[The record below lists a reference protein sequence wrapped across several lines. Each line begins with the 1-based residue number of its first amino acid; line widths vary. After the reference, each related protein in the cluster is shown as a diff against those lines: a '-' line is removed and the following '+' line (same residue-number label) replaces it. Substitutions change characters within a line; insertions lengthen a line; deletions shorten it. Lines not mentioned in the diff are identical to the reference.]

1 MRRVLFVAYLYPPVG
16 GAGVQRSAK
25 FVKYLPDCG
34 WRPSVLTVANPS
46 VPLIDT
52 SLALETPEEVI
63 LRRARTLEPSYAL
76 KSVVSA
82 GSANGNGHARSLR
95 QLARRTAHTAVKL
108 LLQPDPQVLWL
119 PDAIRE
125 GRKLLRE
132 IAHDAILVSAPPFSS
147 FFVGVALSRSSGLPL
162 VLDYRDEWDLSN
174 AYLENRRPDAFSQFV
189 QRHLQVRAVRS
200 AKAVVATTQAS
211 ADALA
216 AVCKTAHSKAQ
227 VQNIYNGYDP
237 DDFPQRPLPAEEHRD
252 FFRLAYVGSLW
263 NLTSVAPLVDA
274 VVQLAHRRP
283 DLTKRLELVFAGRRT
298 SDQEQIVA
306 RLRTLPI
313 RLVERS
319 YVDHAQ
325 VSDVLR
331 GADGLCLLLAGLP
344 GAERVVPAKT
354 FEYMAARRH
363 ILAIAPRGELWDI
376 LRDYP
381 AKHLLEPGDQSGI
394 TLALEELIDK
404 RPPGPPREVS
414 DSTGIRYGR
423 PYQARQLAELLN
435 SLVD

>member
-25 FVKYLPDCG
+25 FVKYLPSYG
-34 WRPSVLTVANPS
+34 WLPSVLTVANPS

-52 SLALETPEEVI
+52 SLAIDTPQEVI
-63 LRRARTLEPSYAL
+63 LRRARTLEPSYAV

-82 GSANGNGHARSLR
+82 GANGNGHSGSVRR
-95 QLARRTAHTAVKL
+95 LARRTAHTAVKL

-125 GRKLLRE
+125 GRRLLRD
-132 IAHDAILVSAPPFSS
+132 IPHDAILVSAPPFSS
-147 FFVGVALSRSSGLPL
+147 FFVGVALSRWSGLPL

-174 AYLENRRPDAFSQFV
+174 AYLENRRPDAFSRFV
-189 QRHLQVRAVRS
+189 QRRLQTRAVRA
-200 AKAVVATTQAS
+200 AKAVLATTLAS

-216 AVCKTAHSKAQ
+216 SVCKAANSRAR

-237 DDFPQRPLPAEEHRD
+237 DDFPAPSPAPAQRD

-263 NLTSVAPLVDA
+263 NLTSVRPLVDG
-274 VVQLAHRRP
+274 VRKLAAHRP
-283 DLTKRLELVFAGRRT
+283 DLAKRLELVFAGRRT
-298 SDQEQIVA
+298 NEQQHILAELDNLPA
-306 RLRTLPI
+306 RLVAHP
-313 RLVERS
+313 
-319 YVDHAQ
+319 YVDH
-325 VSDVLR
+325 VR
-331 GADGLCLLLAGLP
+331 ITEIFREADALCLLLAGAA

-363 ILAIAPRGELWDI
+363 IVAIAPRGELWDI

-381 AKHLLEPGDQSGI
+381 AKHLLEPTDQAGI
-394 TLALEELIDK
+394 ALALQELIET
-404 RPPGPPREVS
+404 RPPGPPRVVLYAAG
-414 DSTGIRYGR
+414 DQYAR
-423 PYQARQLAELLN
+423 PRQAQQLAALLDC
-435 SLVD
+435 LVD